1 MKNVGYWTIDFKI
14 VVNNNE
20 VSFDE
25 LSDSSREDIIEKIR
39 DGYTGGEIDEEMLE
53 QGQEVFTPL
62 ATYRKEV

>member
-1 MKNVGYWTIDFKI
+1 MEKVGYWNIDFKI

-39 DGYTGGEIDEEMLE
+39 DGYTGGEINEEDEDL
-53 QGQEVFTPL
+53 
-62 ATYRKEV
+62 